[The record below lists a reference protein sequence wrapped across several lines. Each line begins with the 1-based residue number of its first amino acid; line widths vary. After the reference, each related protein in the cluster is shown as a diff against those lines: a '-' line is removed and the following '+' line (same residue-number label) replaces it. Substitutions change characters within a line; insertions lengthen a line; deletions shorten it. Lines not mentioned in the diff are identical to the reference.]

1 MLPLVFAEVLLL
13 LNCLCDVETSG
24 MIASNDLSVTFNLPE
39 SFNQTTG
46 TSSFTV
52 TTGGATFQLGTD
64 STTRATI
71 GIDGLYSQQLGSGS
85 LGYLSSL
92 KSGGAYSLLT
102 DPNQAATIAAEAAE
116 QVAKA
121 QGRIG
126 GFQRFQVGTALNQ
139 MNATKEG
146 LSSALSTI
154 RDVDYASETAEL
166 NRQSVLL
173 QSAISL
179 LGLANQQSGQVLS
192 LLI

>member
-1 MLPLVFAEVLLL
+1 MAF
-13 LNCLCDVETSG
+13 
-24 MIASNDLSVTFNLPE
+24 DLTE
-39 SFNQTTG
+39 SFNQSTG
-46 TSSFTV
+46 SSSFTV

-64 STTRATI
+64 SSTRATI
-71 GIDGLYSQQLGSGS
+71 GIDGLYSQQLGSAS
-85 LGYLSSL
+85 VGYLSSL
-92 KSGGAYSLLT
+92 KSGGSYSLLD
-102 DPNQAATIAAEAAE
+102 DPGQAATIAAQAAG
-116 QVAKA
+116 QVATA

-139 MNATKEG
+139 MNTTKEG

-154 RDVDYASETAEL
+154 QDVDYASETAEL

-173 QSAISL
+173 QSAIAL